1 MLSGAV
7 LIQIQQYTIPNISM
21 QRCSGNAYMGVI
33 TVLYNRKICWSL
45 TYLNLSSITCPVKII
60 SYKHKLNSIKRLNK
74 HFWRKTVDSQVSF
87 PGRLLGDARH
97 QW

>member
-33 TVLYNRKICWSL
+33 TVLYNRKIC
-45 TYLNLSSITCPVKII
+45 
-60 SYKHKLNSIKRLNK
+60 
-74 HFWRKTVDSQVSF
+74 
-87 PGRLLGDARH
+87 
-97 QW
+97 